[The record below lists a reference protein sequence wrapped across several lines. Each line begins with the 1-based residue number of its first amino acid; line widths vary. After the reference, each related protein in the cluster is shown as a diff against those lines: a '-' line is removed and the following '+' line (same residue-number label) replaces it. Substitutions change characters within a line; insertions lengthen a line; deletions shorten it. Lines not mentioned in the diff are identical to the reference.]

1 MQNCI
6 VFGSAEHVLKCL
18 PQELQFAS
26 CAPAARLVETERR
39 WSCTASERVGK
50 RAAVPPALLARR
62 RWERGTTG
70 GAERPDGWKWDPL
83 NAQLFISTPLAHIWQ
98 LRPAAGHSHFSALD
112 AQGTATAEV
121 TQTKLSSSRPSSVHL
136 TSIARATTTPLSRCW
151 LLESSWALPG
161 PQQVS
166 MQQQRKQGATVHHL
180 PGGLGSLGLEKKEN
194 DYKPEPPPLL
204 WPRDGP
210 RQHSLCTCNKSD
222 LLCACQHTP

>member
-1 MQNCI
+1 M
-6 VFGSAEHVLKCL
+6 
-18 PQELQFAS
+18 
-26 CAPAARLVETERR
+26 
-39 WSCTASERVGK
+39 
-50 RAAVPPALLARR
+50 PPALLPLGWLKQKGDVAAPPQKGWASGQRSHPLSLPGGDGKG
-62 RWERGTTG
+62 EPLVVLRGLMG
-70 GAERPDGWKWDPL
+70 GNGTPL
-83 NAQLFISTPLAHIWQ
+83 NAQLFISTPLAHVWQ